1 MARWRAA
8 LALLIVLGGLPSALR
23 AQVPNLT
30 AEETTRIA
38 EQFAPVL
45 VFHAEEKYFPVNP
58 LFSIESEVT
67 GSAPGSLAPELG
79 TPESRR
85 DAYRALT
92 MEQKA
97 KLTTIYYRAYPAQRS
112 GGSVIVLEY
121 WFYYVWDEYRVRSN
135 VLPVWANGSHPNDL
149 EHIHLILRAES
160 GRFVVDEVFASAHEG
175 KIPANRY
182 KYDSAGH
189 AGPTHFFVELG
200 SHALAPDVIEDGVF
214 VPGMDGNSGSKILW
228 GVRDRGYTWP
238 RYSQS
243 YMNLRTD
250 GNAVVFTRETDTL
263 ETDKGQRFSYR
274 LLPVDSL
281 MESFTNLNL
290 TDSERKHAFENQT
303 FWFKRLFG
311 RDNGRSDQL
320 LVPKQA
326 DGRSKTPGVRGVSSS
341 ERRFLAGTALNNDEP
356 GMFVGGRYSFLMP
369 SIWVPDLMFQVD
381 GVVTKHNRYLS
392 PQFLLGYPLDGFTR
406 IMVGKS
412 LVTDTLDFSRR
423 QWDTQGTIEVRLG
436 EMRISA
442 TTRSTGPLRTT
453 AKEFRLFYSFG
464 VPKFPK

>member
-1 MARWRAA
+1 MAHWRTA
-8 LALLIVLGGLPSALR
+8 LALLIVLVGLPCALP
-23 AQVPNLT
+23 AQVPDLT
-30 AEETTRIA
+30 AEETARIA

-45 VFHAEEKYFPVNP
+45 VFHVEEKYFPVNP

-67 GSAPGSLAPELG
+67 GSGLGSLTPELG
-79 TPESRR
+79 TAESRR

-92 MEQKA
+92 LEQKA
-97 KLTTIYYRAYPAQRS
+97 KLTTIYYRAYPARRS
-112 GGSVIVLEY
+112 GGPVIVLEY

-149 EHIHLILRAES
+149 EHLHLILRAES
-160 GRFVVDEVFASAHEG
+160 GRLVVDEVFASAHEG

-182 KYDSAGH
+182 KYGSAGH

-200 SHALAPDVIEDGVF
+200 SHAMAPDITEDGIF
-214 VPGMDGNSGSKILW
+214 VPGNDGDSGSKILW

-238 RYSQS
+238 RYRQS
-243 YMNLRTD
+243 YMNPRSE
-250 GNAVVFTRETDTL
+250 GNAVVFARETDS
-263 ETDKGQRFSYR
+263 TDTEGQRFSYR

-281 MESFTNLNL
+281 MENFANLNL

-311 RDNGRSDQL
+311 RDNGRSGQL
-320 LVPKQA
+320 LVPKEA
-326 DGRSKTPGVRGVSSS
+326 DGRSNSPGVSGVSSS
-341 ERRFLAGTALNNDEP
+341 ERRFLIGSALNTDDP
-356 GMFVGGRYSFLMP
+356 GLFVGGRYSFLMP

-381 GVVTKHNRYLS
+381 GVVTRHNRYLS

-423 QWDTQGTIEVRLG
+423 QWDNVGTIEVRLG
-436 EMRISA
+436 AMRISA

-464 VPKFPK
+464 VPKF